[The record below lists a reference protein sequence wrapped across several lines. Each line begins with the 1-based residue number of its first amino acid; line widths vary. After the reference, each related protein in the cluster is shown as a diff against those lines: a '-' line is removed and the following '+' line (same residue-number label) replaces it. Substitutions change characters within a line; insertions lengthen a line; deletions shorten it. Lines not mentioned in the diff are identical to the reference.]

1 MALNYVAVA
10 GNHGVSGPTKAEID
24 AVTADTGGGVVI
36 LPQATVSGTLAG
48 NNFTANK
55 TTALRWSVSQT
66 QGTAGAPTS
75 EVYSETCNLRYAYG
89 NTATI
94 ETDSG
99 RYANGTATP
108 RT

>member
-10 GNHGVSGPTKAEID
+10 GNNGVSGPTKAEVD
-24 AVTADTGGGVVI
+24 GTSASGNSKVI

-55 TTALRWSVSQT
+55 TTAVRWSVSQT

>member
-10 GNHGVSGPTKAEID
+10 GNNGVSGPTKAEVD
-24 AVTADTGGGVVI
+24 GTSASGNSKVI

-55 TTALRWSVSQT
+55 TSALRWSVSQT

-89 NTATI
+89 NTSTI

>member
-10 GNHGVSGPTKAEID
+10 GNNGVSGPTKAEVD
-24 AVTADTGGGVVI
+24 GTSASGNSKVI

-66 QGTAGAPTS
+66 QGTTGAPTS

>member
-10 GNHGVSGPTKAEID
+10 GNNGVSGPTKAEVD
-24 AVTADTGGGVVI
+24 GTSASGNSKVI

-66 QGTAGAPTS
+66 QGTAGASTS

-89 NTATI
+89 NTSTI

>member
-10 GNHGVSGPTKAEID
+10 GNNGVSGPTKAEVD
-24 AVTADTGGGVVI
+24 GTSASGNSKVI
-36 LPQATVSGTLAG
+36 FPQATVSGTLAG

-99 RYANGTATP
+99 RYADGTATP

>member
-1 MALNYVAVA
+1 MALNYTAVA
-10 GNHGVSGPTKAEID
+10 GNNGVSGPTKVEID
-24 AVTADTGGGVVI
+24 AASLSGNSKVI

-48 NNFTANK
+48 NDFTANK

-89 NTATI
+89 NTSTI

>member
-10 GNHGVSGPTKAEID
+10 GNNGVSGPTKAEVD
-24 AVTADTGGGVVI
+24 AASSSGNSKVI

-75 EVYSETCNLRYAYG
+75 EVYSETANLRYAYG

-99 RYANGTATP
+99 RYANGTATH

>member
-1 MALNYVAVA
+1 MATNSPVAA
-10 GNHGVSGPTKAEID
+10 GNNGVSGPTKVEID
-24 AVTADTGGGVVI
+24 AASLSGNSKVI

-48 NNFTANK
+48 NDFTANK

-75 EVYSETCNLRYAYG
+75 EVYSETCGLRFAYA
-89 NTATI
+89 TALSA
-94 ETDSG
+94 DSG
-99 RYANGTATP
+99 RYANGTQVP

>member
-10 GNHGVSGPTKAEID
+10 GNNGVSGPTKAEVD
-24 AVTADTGGGVVI
+24 GTSASGNSKVI

>member
-10 GNHGVSGPTKAEID
+10 GNNGVSGPTKAEVD
-24 AVTADTGGGVVI
+24 AASSSGNSKVI

-48 NNFTANK
+48 INFTANK

-75 EVYSETCNLRYAYG
+75 EVYSETANLRYAYG

>member
-10 GNHGVSGPTKAEID
+10 GNNGGSGPTKAEVD
-24 AVTADTGGGVVI
+24 AASSSGNSKVI

-55 TTALRWSVSQT
+55 TTALRWAVSQT

-75 EVYSETCNLRYAYG
+75 EVYSETANLRYAYG

>member
-10 GNHGVSGPTKAEID
+10 GNNGVSGPTKAEVD
-24 AVTADTGGGVVI
+24 GTSASGNSKVI

-89 NTATI
+89 NTSTI

>member
-10 GNHGVSGPTKAEID
+10 GNNGVSGPTKAEVD
-24 AVTADTGGGVVI
+24 AASSSGNSKVI

-75 EVYSETCNLRYAYG
+75 EVYSETANLRYAYG

>member
-1 MALNYVAVA
+1 MALNYVDVA
-10 GNHGVSGPTKAEID
+10 GNNGVSGPTKAEVD
-24 AVTADTGGGVVI
+24 GTSASGNSKVI

>member
-10 GNHGVSGPTKAEID
+10 GNNGVSGPTKTEID
-24 AVTADTGGGVVI
+24 ATSASGNSTVI

-48 NNFTANK
+48 NNYTANK
-55 TTALRWSVSQT
+55 TTALRWAVSQT
-66 QGTAGAPTS
+66 QRTAGAPTS
-75 EVYSETCNLRYAYG
+75 EVYTETCNLRYAYG
-89 NTATI
+89 NTSTI

>member
-10 GNHGVSGPTKAEID
+10 GNNGVSGPTKAEVD
-24 AVTADTGGGVVI
+24 GTSASGNSKVI

-99 RYANGTATP
+99 RYAIGTATP

>member
-10 GNHGVSGPTKAEID
+10 GNNGVSGPTKAEVD
-24 AVTADTGGGVVI
+24 GTSASGNSKVI

-66 QGTAGAPTS
+66 NSSTTGRPNS
-75 EVYSETCNLRYAYG
+75 EVYSETANLRYAYG

>member
-10 GNHGVSGPTKAEID
+10 GNNGVSGPTKAEVD
-24 AVTADTGGGVVI
+24 GTSASGNSKVI

-66 QGTAGAPTS
+66 QGTAGHPTS

-99 RYANGTATP
+99 RYADGTATP

>member
-10 GNHGVSGPTKAEID
+10 GNNGVSGPTKAEVD
-24 AVTADTGGGVVI
+24 GTSASGNSKVI

-48 NNFTANK
+48 NDFTANK
-55 TTALRWSVSQT
+55 KTALRWSVSQT

-89 NTATI
+89 DTSTI

>member
-10 GNHGVSGPTKAEID
+10 GNNGVSGPTKAEVD
-24 AVTADTGGGVVI
+24 AASSSGNSKVI

-55 TTALRWSVSQT
+55 TSALRWSVSQT

-89 NTATI
+89 NTSTI